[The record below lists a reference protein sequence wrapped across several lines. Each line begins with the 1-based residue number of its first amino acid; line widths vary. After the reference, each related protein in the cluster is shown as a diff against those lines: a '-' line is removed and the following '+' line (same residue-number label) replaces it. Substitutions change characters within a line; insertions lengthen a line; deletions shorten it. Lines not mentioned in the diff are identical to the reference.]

1 VDVLFTTLRVISITR
16 LNSGTD
22 LSFQHQIHFS
32 LLLLHDNAAYDL
44 LRPNFNWRRHF
55 TALTFVDLS
64 RFLMPRSFLSLLPT
78 AILKPLLASPSAG
91 IPLQAEIGRFLLPL
105 LAILASF
112 RLYFRRRIDLPLF
125 PASEFDTAAY
135 VLLCTDPCPNG
146 TRRQQWVFLTDGS
159 FEGDCYGTLEDGIQ
173 PEPEPLPM
181 ILALD
186 INLPEESFVPVE
198 KSLVGSVVVVANV
211 RRQARDEQ
219 HRFGRGAASDV
230 TVVSGNLNGSYLR
243 HLKGKAEAVLK
254 WGEASP
260 EVGLRLRL
268 VP

>member
-1 VDVLFTTLRVISITR
+1 LRLHLQQTLSQQKSA
-16 LNSGTD
+16 LSGYLCWPSWLLCNYTFGVE
-22 LSFQHQIHFS
+22 SVPPSS
-32 LLLLHDNAAYDL
+32 L
-44 LRPNFNWRRHF
+44 
-55 TALTFVDLS
+55 T
-64 RFLMPRSFLSLLPT
+64 
-78 AILKPLLASPSAG
+78 
-91 IPLQAEIGRFLLPL
+91 
-105 LAILASF
+105 
-112 RLYFRRRIDLPLF
+112 
-125 PASEFDTAAY
+125 SEFDTAAY

-146 TRRQQWVFLTDGS
+146 TRRRQWVFLTDGS
-159 FEGDCYGTLEDGIQ
+159 FEGDCYGTPEDGIQ
-173 PEPEPLPM
+173 PEPEQLPM

-198 KSLVGSVVVVANV
+198 KSFVGSVVAVANV

>member
-1 VDVLFTTLRVISITR
+1 MR
-16 LNSGTD
+16 LH
-22 LSFQHQIHFS
+22 LQQS
-32 LLLLHDNAAYDL
+32 LPQQN
-44 LRPNFNWRRHF
+44 RP
-55 TALTFVDLS
+55 
-64 RFLMPRSFLSLLPT
+64 FLVT
-78 AILKPLLASPSAG
+78 SAG
-91 IPLQAEIGRFLLPL
+91 HFGFLFDYTFGVESAPP
-105 LAILASF
+105 SF
-112 RLYFRRRIDLPLF
+112 PT
-125 PASEFDTAAY
+125 SEFDTAAY

-159 FEGDCYGTLEDGIQ
+159 FEGDCYGTPEDGIQ
-173 PEPEPLPM
+173 PEPEQLPM

-186 INLPEESFVPVE
+186 INLPEESFVPV
-198 KSLVGSVVVVANV
+198 KNSLVGSVVAVANV

-260 EVGLRLRL
+260 QVGLRLRL